1 MDPDV
6 APPRKTAQAAD
17 TIFET
22 ARLVVRRWTTSAADI
37 DFLFDLYR
45 RWEVQR
51 YLGGAPKVMATRTE
65 AVTMATRLS
74 DASATTLWGAWAIS
88 LRDNRELLG
97 TVLLKELPDD
107 AGLASSGKVE
117 VGWHLHPRA
126 WGHGYATE
134 AAEGALT
141 RGFDAGLPEIFA
153 LTYKENLPSQAVCRR
168 LGMTH
173 LGQTDRFYGIELE
186 LFTRSRQ

>member
-1 MDPDV
+1 MTSTV
-6 APPRKTAQAAD
+6 
-17 TIFET
+17 FET
-22 ARLVVRRWTTSAADI
+22 ARLVVRPYTTSETDI

-51 YLGGAPKVMATRTE
+51 YLGSVPKVMGSRTH
-65 AVTMATRLS
+65 AATMAARLS
-74 DASATTLWGAWAIS
+74 EADASALCGAWAIS
-88 LRDNRELLG
+88 RRDSGELLG
-97 TVLLKELPDD
+97 TVLLKELPLLLKELPDA
-107 AGLASSGKVE
+107 AGLAPRHDVE

-141 RGFDAGLPEIFA
+141 RGFDAGLPEIIA

-168 LGMTH
+168 LGMIH
-173 LGQTDRFYGIELE
+173 VGETDRYYGTELE
-186 LFTRSRQ
+186 LFRRSPR

>member
-1 MDPDV
+1 M
-6 APPRKTAQAAD
+6 TD

-22 ARLVVRRWTTSAADI
+22 ARLVVRPWTTSEADV

-51 YLGGAPKVMATRTE
+51 YLGSTPKVMESRERA
-65 AVTMATRLS
+65 ATMAARLS
-74 DASATTLWGAWAIS
+74 VADATALCGAWAIS
-88 LRDNRELLG
+88 LRESGDLLG
-97 TVLLKELPDD
+97 TVLLKELPDV
-107 AGLASSGKVE
+107 AGLASRCDVE

-126 WGHGYATE
+126 WHHGYATE
-134 AAEGALT
+134 AAEGALK
-141 RGFDAGLPEIFA
+141 RGLGEGIPEIIA

-173 LGQTDRFYGIELE
+173 LGQTDRYYGTDLE